1 MAFARMLKPMPAA
14 SPPRSLPRNI
24 QFFRPIAHSRVGA
37 GFEATRALPLGQ
49 GGVMKRE
56 SRRALAR
63 LAAGPEMT
71 EDYLRESR
79 ALAEVDV
86 EVAEWPDDP
95 VCWQDMT

>member
-1 MAFARMLKPMPAA
+1 
-14 SPPRSLPRNI
+14 
-24 QFFRPIAHSRVGA
+24 
-37 GFEATRALPLGQ
+37 
-49 GGVMKRE
+49 MKRE

-71 EDYLRESR
+71 EDYLRECR

>member
-1 MAFARMLKPMPAA
+1 
-14 SPPRSLPRNI
+14 
-24 QFFRPIAHSRVGA
+24 
-37 GFEATRALPLGQ
+37 
-49 GGVMKRE
+49 MKRE

-95 VCWQDMT
+95 VCWHDMT